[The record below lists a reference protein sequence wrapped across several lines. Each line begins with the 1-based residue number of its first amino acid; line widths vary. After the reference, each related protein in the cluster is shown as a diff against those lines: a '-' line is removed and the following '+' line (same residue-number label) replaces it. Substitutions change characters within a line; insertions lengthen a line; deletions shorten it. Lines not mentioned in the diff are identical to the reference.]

1 MVLSVADY
9 LLQLP
14 ESLHFAKV
22 QELPES
28 GTSYYRMLSE
38 YGTGSCQLTRF
49 EDDLVFILIADYTPK
64 DTFEKVTAI
73 SEEYMEIS
81 QFETDSSSF
90 KIGGRKIQPVGK
102 GVYCYVNTQK
112 TTYVYCEKGKPVRF
126 TKIILT
132 RKYFDTYFRV
142 HYGKDYERSKSVQE
156 YLLKNPNLPELNF
169 VFQQIRDC
177 QAAGQTLRLYL
188 ESKIMELLSLVIK
201 GMEKDEK
208 HISVRLNYKDIRNL
222 KKTVTHMK
230 KDLAAYPS
238 GEELA
243 QIAGMSPARYQLAFR
258 KHFGTTPYEY
268 LKEMR
273 LNQAL
278 LLLKNSDYGIATI
291 AAKVGYHNSGH
302 FAKLFKS
309 AYGMGPREYRKIYG
323 TK

>member
-1 MVLSVADY
+1 MALSIADY

-14 ESLHFAKV
+14 ENLHFAKV
-22 QELPES
+22 QELS
-28 GTSYYRMLSE
+28 GDGIFCYRMLSD
-38 YGTGSCQLTRF
+38 YGSGSCQLIRF
-49 EDDLVFILIADYTPK
+49 DNDLLMILIADYTPK
-64 DTFEKVTAI
+64 ETFEKTATI

-90 KIGGRKIQPVGK
+90 KIGGRKTQPVGK
-102 GVYCYVNTQK
+102 GIYCYVNNQK

-142 HYGKDYERSKSVQE
+142 HYGKDYEQSKLAKE

-177 QAAGQTLRLYL
+177 QAEGPTLHLYL
-188 ESKIMELLSLVIK
+188 EGKVLELLSLVIK
-201 GMEKDEK
+201 GMEQKEN
-208 HISVRLNYKDIRNL
+208 HISVKLDYRDIRGL
-222 KKTVTHMK
+222 RKTVTHMK
-230 KDLAAYPS
+230 KDLSAYPS

-243 QIAGMSPARYQLAFR
+243 RIAGMSPARYQLAFR
-258 KHFGTTPYEY
+258 KYYGTTPYEY

-278 LLLKNSDYGIATI
+278 LLLKNSDYGIAVI

-302 FAKLFKS
+302 FAKLFKN
-309 AYGMGPREYRKIYG
+309 AYCLGPREYRKVQQI
-323 TK
+323 K